1 MRECFLCGRNG
12 SSDPLDRHHVFGG
25 GLRKKSEKYGLVVDL
40 CHHECHEYGP
50 RAAHQCAETRN
61 ELQRRAQKK
70 VMREQGWDVNKFVW
84 EFGKNYLSDEE
95 NAELEKNEQDEPEGV
110 FCILDAALLPY

>member
-1 MRECFLCGRNG
+1 
-12 SSDPLDRHHVFGG
+12 
-25 GLRKKSEKYGLVVDL
+25 
-40 CHHECHEYGP
+40 
-50 RAAHQCAETRN
+50 
-61 ELQRRAQKK
+61 
-70 VMREQGWDVNKFVW
+70 MREQGWDVNKFVW